1 MRYFELR
8 RETAVQHVQMYL
20 DRDRLR
26 MSSWGYV
33 FSSSRLLCESPPFR
47 FRSPIAI
54 SLFDPTVEE
63 QTESCEDVEEREAV
77 EGSKV
82 ARSFA

>member
-1 MRYFELR
+1 MRYFELK
-8 RETAVQHVQMYL
+8 REIAAQHVQMHL
-20 DRDRLR
+20 DRVRLL
-26 MSSWGYV
+26 MSSWKYV
-33 FSSSRLLCESPPFR
+33 FSSSRPLCESPPFK

-63 QTESCEDVEEREAV
+63 QIESREGVEEREAV